1 MKEIHDFRILARQ
14 QRGERYFTLVLQHGG
29 KMQPVAPGQFVEVL
43 VEGEPGVM
51 LRRPISVHDVDE
63 QAGTLSLL
71 IQIVGNGTR
80 RLSELKVGDPLNLVY
95 PLGHGFSI
103 PTTLHTPSP
112 LRGTPPSLGGEQ
124 LTQEEPTDSSPRLGE
139 GDRPKGGGGVYR
151 ALLVGGGAGI
161 APLLHLAKVLK
172 AKGVSCTILLG
183 GRTASLI
190 PVRDEFHP
198 YGEVCLSTDDGS
210 LGHKGLVVENP
221 AFAASYDI
229 IYTCGP
235 TPMMKAVARSAAE
248 RGIRCEVSLEN
259 MMACGVGACLCCVT
273 DTDDGHRCVCKDGP
287 VFDISTMKKW
297 YTNK

>member
-1 MKEIHDFRILARQ
+1 MKEIHNFSILERRQ
-14 QRGERYFTLVLQHGG
+14 LGSRYFALVLGHGG
-29 KMQPVAPGQFVEVL
+29 QMQPVAPGQFVEVL
-43 VEGEPGVM
+43 VEGSRDVM

-63 QAGTLSLL
+63 EKGTLTLL

-80 RLSELKVGDPLNLVY
+80 KLAELGVGDKLNVVY
-95 PLGHGFSI
+95 PLGHGFTSD
-103 PTTLHTPSP
+103 
-112 LRGTPPSLGGEQ
+112 LRPQTS
-124 LTQEEPTDSSPRLGE
+124 
-139 GDRPKGGGGVYR
+139 

-161 APLLHLAKVLK
+161 APLLHLSKVLK

-183 GRTASLI
+183 GRTAELI
-190 PVRDEFHP
+190 PVRDEFNP
-198 YGEVCLSTDDGS
+198 YGRLCIATDDGS
-210 LGHKGLVVENP
+210 LGHKGLVVEHP
-221 AFAASYDI
+221 AFAEPYDM

-287 VFDISTMKKW
+287 VFDISTMRKW
-297 YTNK
+297 YEK